1 MKETSVA
8 SREHNGTTHDQW
20 RKTLLAAMANY
31 IDAGS
36 IVAGAVALPIWAKHF
51 AFGSS
56 FVSFLGAF
64 SSNAIAAGL
73 GALLGGRI
81 CDLLGRKKIYQ
92 WDLLMYAFGTLWII
106 FAVDAWMLLVG
117 FFIVGLTVGADVPA
131 SWTLITETSP
141 KERRGRFAGLAQ
153 VLWYIGAIAP
163 LLLGIA
169 LLDLDMLATRI
180 IFAHLLVVAL
190 ITWGMRQGMAESSL
204 WRDAQDQDRAE
215 GSGGQAIRELL
226 GRRHVGALG
235 FLIVMY
241 GVWNLVAGTY
251 GLFFPYILGAVGS
264 TTDRANLALQAIW
277 FVSTALAVACVYMP
291 LIDRVDRRKLLIWSS
306 LLQLTAFLP
315 FIFFDVTF
323 LTALINVVLF
333 GAGAGIGQ
341 QSLFQLWSG
350 ELFPTLLRST
360 AQGFMFGVVRVALG
374 GWILLLPVVEDLGFK
389 TLAAILFAMLAISG
403 LVGVLFAPDTAGRD
417 LRETQAAATRRRR
430 ARRVGSLEA
439 KAT

>member
-1 MKETSVA
+1 M
-8 SREHNGTTHDQW
+8 W

-36 IVAGAVALPIWAKHF
+36 IVAGAVALPIWAEHF
-51 AFGSS
+51 GFGDS

-64 SSNAIAAGL
+64 SSNAIAAGV
-73 GALLGGRI
+73 GALIGGRI

-92 WDLLMYAFGTLWII
+92 WDLLLYAFGTLWIV
-106 FAVDAWMLLVG
+106 FAAEPWMLVVG
-117 FFIVGLTVGADVPA
+117 FFIVGVTVGADVPA
-131 SWTLITETSP
+131 SWTLITETAP

-153 VLWYIGAIAP
+153 VLWYVGAIAP

-169 LLDLDMLATRI
+169 LLDLGMLATRI

-190 ITWGMRQGMAESSL
+190 ITWAMRQGMTESAM
-204 WRDAQDQDRAE
+204 WRDAQEHDR
-215 GSGGQAIRELL
+215 GDRHGGQAIRQLL
-226 GRRHVGALG
+226 GGRHVRALA

-251 GLFFPYILGAVGS
+251 GLFFPYILDAVGS

-277 FVSTALAVACVYMP
+277 FVATALAVACVYMP
-291 LIDRVDRRKLLIWSS
+291 LIDRVSRRSMLVWSTI
-306 LLQLTAFLP
+306 LQLAAFVP
-315 FIFFDVTF
+315 FILFDVSFT
-323 LTALINVVLF
+323 TALINVVLF

-360 AQGFMFGVVRVALG
+360 AQGFMFGVVRIALG
-374 GWILLLPVVEDLGFK
+374 GWILLLPVVQDAGFR
-389 TLAAILFAMLAISG
+389 TLSVILFAMLAISG
-403 LVGVLFAPDTAGRD
+403 LVGIAFAPDTTGRE
-417 LRETQAAATRRRR
+417 LRETESAPAGRGLR
-430 ARRVGSLEA
+430 AGRSGRLGTEP
-439 KAT
+439 T